1 MSIGKRVKK
10 MINRNIPK
18 IRFKEFINNW
28 NNYKLG
34 QLGNFKSGI
43 GFPDSQQ
50 GGTEGIPFFKV
61 SDMNNIGN
69 ETEMRN
75 ANNYVTQEQIMKNS
89 WKVIDETPAIIF
101 AKVGAALMLNRKRL
115 VTRPFL
121 IDNNTMSYSFD
132 ESWDKDFGLTLF
144 QTINLPKYAQIGAL
158 PSYNAS
164 DIAMIKVNVPNV
176 QEQSAIGSLFRTLD
190 SLLSSY
196 KDNLANYQALKAT
209 MLSKMFPKAGQR
221 VPEIRLDG
229 FEEEWE
235 FSSLGDQAD
244 ITKLAGFE
252 FTNHVV
258 YSDEG
263 EILAIRG
270 LNVKNQKINLSD
282 VKYIDKSDFSK
293 LDRSKLIEDDL
304 LFTYVGT
311 VGEVAR
317 VPESVLWYL
326 APNVS
331 RIRLNMALDSR
342 FVLYQISSNRFKQK
356 QISPLI
362 ATSSQPALSM
372 ANIRK
377 FIISFTTLEE
387 QRAIGAYF
395 SNLDNLINSHQEKI
409 SQLETLKKKLL
420 QDMFI

>member
-1 MSIGKRVKK
+1 MNQHS
-10 MINRNIPK
+10 NPK
-18 IRFKEFINNW
+18 IRFKEFVNNW

-176 QEQSAIGSLFRTLD
+176 HEQSAIGSLFRTLD
-190 SLLSSY
+190 DLLDSY
-196 KDNLANYQALKAT
+196 KDNLANYQSLKAT
-209 MLSKMFPKAGQR
+209 MLSKMFPKAGQT

-229 FEEEWE
+229 FEGEWE
-235 FSSLGDQAD
+235 FSSLGEQAD

-258 YSDEG
+258 YSEEG
-263 EILAIRG
+263 EIPAIRG
-270 LNVKNQKINLSD
+270 LNVKNQKVNLSD

-331 RIRLNMALDSR
+331 RIRLNRALDSR
-342 FVLYQISSNRFKQK
+342 FVLYQMASNRFKQK
-356 QISPLI
+356 QIFPLI

-387 QRAIGAYF
+387 QQAIGSYF
-395 SNLDNLINSHQEKI
+395 SNLDNLISAHQEKI

>member
-1 MSIGKRVKK
+1 MNQHS
-10 MINRNIPK
+10 NPK
-18 IRFKEFINNW
+18 IRFREFVNKW

-89 WKVIDETPAIIF
+89 WKVIKETPAIIF

-176 QEQSAIGSLFRTLD
+176 QEQSDIGSLFRTLD
-190 SLLSSY
+190 NLITSY
-196 KDNLANYQALKAT
+196 KDNLANYQSLKAT
-209 MLSKMFPKAGQR
+209 MLSKMFPKAGQA

-229 FEEEWE
+229 FEGEWE
-235 FSSLGDQAD
+235 LLEINDLADDFQSGGTPKTNVQEYWDGDIPWIQSSDLETNCLFKIKVQKSISEKGLKNSSAKIIPKDSIAVVTRVGVGKLVVMRHEYATSQDFLSLSNLKSNIEFTAYLLYRLLQKEVTQLQGTSIKG
-244 ITKLAGFE
+244 ITKVEL
-252 FTNHVV
+252 
-258 YSDEG
+258 
-263 EILAIRG
+263 
-270 LNVKNQKINLSD
+270 LSKK
-282 VKYIDKSDFSK
+282 V
-293 LDRSKLIEDDL
+293 LIPSL
-304 LFTYVGT
+304 L
-311 VGEVAR
+311 
-317 VPESVLWYL
+317 
-326 APNVS
+326 
-331 RIRLNMALDSR
+331 
-342 FVLYQISSNRFKQK
+342 
-356 QISPLI
+356 
-362 ATSSQPALSM
+362 
-372 ANIRK
+372 
-377 FIISFTTLEE
+377 E
-387 QRAIGAYF
+387 QQAIGTYF
-395 SNLDNLINSHQEKI
+395 TNLDNLISAHQEKI
-409 SQLETLKKKLL
+409 SQLETFKKKLL

>member
-1 MSIGKRVKK
+1 MKK

-89 WKVIDETPAIIF
+89 WKVINETPAIIF

-164 DIAMIKVNVPNV
+164 GIAMIKVNVPNV
-176 QEQSAIGSLFRTLD
+176 QEQSAIGSLFITID
-190 SLLSSY
+190 DLLAGY
-196 KDNLANYQALKAT
+196 KENLANYQSLKKT
-209 MLSKMFPKAGQR
+209 MLSKMFPKAGQTA
-221 VPEIRLDG
+221 PEIRLKG
-229 FEEEWE
+229 FEGEWE
-235 FSSLGDQAD
+235 IKKFKSISTKRGKTNSKGYDYPAYSVSNQSGLIPQSEQFEGSRLENLEKTSYKTVGPNEFAYNPARINVGSIAFNDIEETVIVSSLYV
-244 ITKLAGFE
+244 IFSL
-252 FTNHVV
+252 
-258 YSDEG
+258 
-263 EILAIRG
+263 
-270 LNVKNQKINLSD
+270 
-282 VKYIDKSDFSK
+282 DKS
-293 LDRSKLIEDDL
+293 INNNYAL
-304 LFTYVGT
+304 LFIKSPEFNK
-311 VGEVAR
+311 EVR
-317 VPESVLWYL
+317 RNTEGSVREYL
-326 APNVS
+326 FYEN
-331 RIRLNMALDSR
+331 
-342 FVLYQISSNRFKQK
+342 F
-356 QISPLI
+356 
-362 ATSSQPALSM
+362 
-372 ANIRK
+372 ANIR
-377 FIISFTTLEE
+377 IPIPPSLEE
-387 QRAIGAYF
+387 QQAIGSYF
-395 SNLDNLINSHQEKI
+395 SNLDNLIVAHQEKI

-420 QDMFI
+420 QDMFV

>member
-1 MSIGKRVKK
+1 

-75 ANNYVTQEQIMKNS
+75 ANNYVTQEQIIKNS
-89 WKVIDETPAIIF
+89 WKVNKETPAIIF

-176 QEQSAIGSLFRTLD
+176 QEQSAIGYLFHTLD
-190 SLLSSY
+190 DLLVSY
-196 KDNLANYQALKAT
+196 KDNLTNYKSLKAT
-209 MLSKMFPKAGQR
+209 TLSKMFPKAGQT

-229 FEEEWE
+229 FEGEWKVVN
-235 FSSLGDQAD
+235 LG
-244 ITKLAGFE
+244 
-252 FTNHVV
+252 
-258 YSDEG
+258 
-263 EILAIRG
+263 R
-270 LNVKNQKINLSD
+270 
-282 VKYIDKSDFSK
+282 
-293 LDRSKLIEDDL
+293 LIENYD
-304 LFTYVGT
+304 
-311 VGEVAR
+311 E
-317 VPESVLWYL
+317 
-326 APNVS
+326 
-331 RIRLNMALDSR
+331 I
-342 FVLYQISSNRFKQK
+342 ISGASGF
-356 QISPLI
+356 PI
-362 ATSSQPALSM
+362 ATSS
-372 ANIRK
+372 RK
-377 FIISFTTLEE
+377 GLYLQNDYFEGGRTGIDLTLDFHRVPMGYVTYRHMSDDSIFKFNKNNFETDVLVSKEYPVFISNNRSDIDFLLYQLNNSRLFLRFSTMQKLGGTRVRLYYKNLITYKLAVPTVEE
-387 QRAIGAYF
+387 QQAIGTYF
-395 SNLDNLINSHQEKI
+395 SNLDSLITAHQEKI

>member
-1 MSIGKRVKK
+1 

-89 WKVIDETPAIIF
+89 WKVINETPAIIF

-144 QTINLPKYAQIGAL
+144 QTINLPKYAQIGAF

-176 QEQSAIGSLFRTLD
+176 QEQSAIGSLFRNLD
-190 SLLSSY
+190 DLLARY
-196 KDNLANYQALKAT
+196 KDNLANYQSLKAT
-209 MLSKMFPKAGQR
+209 KMFPKAGQAI
-221 VPEIRLDG
+221 PEIRLDG
-229 FEEEWE
+229 FEGEWKVVN
-235 FSSLGDQAD
+235 LG
-244 ITKLAGFE
+244 T
-252 FTNHVV
+252 
-258 YSDEG
+258 
-263 EILAIRG
+263 
-270 LNVKNQKINLSD
+270 
-282 VKYIDKSDFSK
+282 
-293 LDRSKLIEDDL
+293 LIENYD
-304 LFTYVGT
+304 
-311 VGEVAR
+311 EVMSGASGF
-317 VPESVLWYL
+317 P
-326 APNVS
+326 
-331 RIRLNMALDSR
+331 
-342 FVLYQISSNRFKQK
+342 
-356 QISPLI
+356 I
-362 ATSSQPALSM
+362 ATSS
-372 ANIRK
+372 RK
-377 FIISFTTLEE
+377 GLYLQNDYFEGGRTGIDLTLDFHRVPIGYVTYRHMSDDSIFKFNKNNFETDVLVSKEYPVFINNDNSDIDFLLYHLNNSRLFLRFSTMQKLGGTRVRLYYKNLITYKLAVPTVKE
-387 QRAIGAYF
+387 QQAIGAYF
-395 SNLDNLINSHQEKI
+395 SNLDQLITSYQEKI
-409 SQLETLKKKLL
+409 SQLETLKKKFL

>member
-1 MSIGKRVKK
+1 MSVPRIRVDGFNKNFEKKIFGEIVRSVSTRMYIKSVVSDLGKYEVIQQGDTPILGYSDDQPFEKYKSVILFGDHTLSLYLPKAPFLLATDGIKILQSTILKRDYLYYLTQ
-10 MINRNIPK
+10 NYIPK
-18 IRFKEFINNW
+18 SQGYKRHFSVLKQVIV
-28 NNYKLG
+28 NY
-34 QLGNFKSGI
+34 
-43 GFPDSQQ
+43 SQ
-50 GGTEGIPFFKV
+50 
-61 SDMNNIGN
+61 D
-69 ETEMRN
+69 
-75 ANNYVTQEQIMKNS
+75 
-89 WKVIDETPAIIF
+89 
-101 AKVGAALMLNRKRL
+101 
-115 VTRPFL
+115 
-121 IDNNTMSYSFD
+121 YS
-132 ESWDKDFGLTLF
+132 
-144 QTINLPKYAQIGAL
+144 
-158 PSYNAS
+158 
-164 DIAMIKVNVPNV
+164 
-176 QEQSAIGSLFRTLD
+176 EQSAIGSLFRTLD
-190 SLLSSY
+190 DLLAVY
-196 KDNLANYQALKAT
+196 KNNLANYQSLKAT
-209 MLSKMFPKAGQR
+209 MLSKMFPKAGQT

-229 FEEEWE
+229 FEGEWK
-235 FSSLGDQAD
+235 FSSLGEQAD

-263 EILAIRG
+263 QIPAIRG
-270 LNVKNQKINLSD
+270 LNVKNQKVNLSD

-331 RIRLNMALDSR
+331 RLRLNSALDSR
-342 FVLYQISSNRFKQK
+342 FVLYQMASNRFKQK
-356 QISPLI
+356 QIFPLI

-387 QRAIGAYF
+387 QQAIGSYF
-395 SNLDNLINSHQEKI
+395 SNLDNLIASHQDKI
-409 SQLETLKKKLL
+409 SQLETLKEKLL

>member
-1 MSIGKRVKK
+1 

-158 PSYNAS
+158 PSYNSS

-176 QEQSAIGSLFRTLD
+176 QEQTAIGSLFRTLD
-190 SLLSSY
+190 DLLSSY
-196 KDNLANYQALKAT
+196 KDNLTNYQSLKAT
-209 MLSKMFPKAGQR
+209 MLSKMFPKAGQT

-229 FEEEWE
+229 FEGEWE
-235 FSSLGDQAD
+235 NGTIGEYGSFYYGKSAPKWSVTDDATTPCVRYGELYTKFS
-244 ITKLAGFE
+244 TKIDE
-252 FTNHVV
+252 I
-258 YSDEG
+258 YSYTSIPKE
-263 EILAIRG
+263 
-270 LNVKNQKINLSD
+270 NL
-282 VKYIDKSDFSK
+282 K
-293 LDRSKLIEDDL
+293 LSSGNEVLVPR
-304 LFTYVGT
+304 
-311 VGEVAR
+311 VGED
-317 VPESVLWYL
+317 P
-326 APNVS
+326 
-331 RIRLNMALDSR
+331 LDFANCSW
-342 FVLYQISSNRFKQK
+342 
-356 QISPLI
+356 
-362 ATSSQPALSM
+362 LSL
-372 ANIRK
+372 K
-377 FIISFTTLEE
+377 GV
-387 QRAIGAYF
+387 AIGEMISVYNTPNNPLFIAYYFNAKMKKEFAKRVEGGSVANLYYTYLENISISIPSF
-395 SNLDNLINSHQEKI
+395 SEQSAIGSYFFNLDNLINSHHEKI
-409 SQLETLKKKLL
+409 SKIETLQKKLL